1 MKDSGILDTDILEAL
16 LNGTLKVT
24 YFQVSL
30 KLTSC
35 DASFNLNY
43 PTMRTSGVPVSVF
56 INFVNDPAPKFLLKM
71 QS

>member
-16 LNGTLKVT
+16 LNGILKVT

-43 PTMRTSGVPVSVF
+43 PTMRTS
-56 INFVNDPAPKFLLKM
+56 
-71 QS
+71 

>member
-1 MKDSGILDTDILEAL
+1 MAQTIIQSVLYCNALAVLHKMKDSGILDTDILEAL
-16 LNGTLKVT
+16 LNGILKVT

-43 PTMRTSGVPVSVF
+43 PTMRTS
-56 INFVNDPAPKFLLKM
+56 
-71 QS
+71 